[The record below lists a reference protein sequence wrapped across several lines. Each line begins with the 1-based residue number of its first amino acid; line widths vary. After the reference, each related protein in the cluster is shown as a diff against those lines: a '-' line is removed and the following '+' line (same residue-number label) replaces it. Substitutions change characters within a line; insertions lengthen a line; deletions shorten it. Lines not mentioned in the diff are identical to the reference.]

1 MKLEIKQDVP
11 SIPVIENGRIQ
22 TEAFRGKTIDEA
34 KIRDLTFKQGY
45 SDLSEIV
52 YAEYNEAT
60 EELLIIKKL

>member
-1 MKLEIKQDVP
+1 M
-11 SIPVIENGRIQ
+11 
-22 TEAFRGKTIDEA
+22 DEA
-34 KIRDLTFKQGY
+34 KIRDLTLKQGY